1 VLPRVRSY
9 VRTHHVGL
17 LALFIALGGTSYA
30 AVQLPAGSVRGKQL
44 ARNAVSSPKVRNGS
58 LLMRDF
64 KAGQLPA
71 GAKGDAGAA
80 GPQGPAGPN
89 GAKGDTGLRGPT
101 GLKGNKGDTGTVD
114 TSNFYDKSESD
125 GRFLGLGAKAADADQ
140 LDGID
145 SGGFLQ
151 GRGRALFNR
160 KAFTVTSGTVVL
172 DVPGWGSFNAYGKTA
187 PDGHQHAFVNLSG
200 GPLSVFKDTGGS
212 DPGWSMVADG
222 GLSATPIIATS
233 DLVHWTIVRGT
244 DANTQILTATVASAD
259 EGAVFEVT
267 VQALVQP

>member
-1 VLPRVRSY
+1 
-9 VRTHHVGL
+9 

-30 AVQLPAGSVRGKQL
+30 AVRLPAGSVGGRQL

-58 LLMRDF
+58 LLKRDF

-71 GAKGDAGAA
+71 GAPGAKGDAGAA
-80 GPQGPAGPN
+80 GPSGPTGPN
-89 GAKGDTGLRGPT
+89 GA
-101 GLKGNKGDTGTVD
+101 KGDTGTVD
-114 TSNFYDKSESD
+114 TSNVYDKSESD

-160 KAFTVTSGTVVL
+160 RTFTIASGSVVL
-172 DVPGWGSFNAYGKTA
+172 DVPGWGSFDAAGNASA
-187 PDGHQHAFVNLSG
+187 NEHQHQFLNTSG
-200 GPLSVFKDTGGS
+200 EDLSVFKDTGAS
-212 DPGWSMVADG
+212 DPQWSILADG
-222 GLSATPIIATS
+222 DLSPSPIVAA
-233 DLVHWTIVRGT
+233 DLVHWVIVRGT
-244 DANTQILTATVASAD
+244 DANTQVLTATVASAD
-259 EGAVFEVT
+259 EGDVFEVT

>member
-30 AVQLPAGSVRGKQL
+30 AVKLPAGSVGGKQL

-58 LLMRDF
+58 LLKRDF

-71 GAKGDAGAA
+71 GAPGAKGDAGAA
-80 GPQGPAGPN
+80 GPQGPAGAD
-89 GAKGDTGLRGPT
+89 GARGD
-101 GLKGNKGDTGTVD
+101 KGNKGDTGTVD

-160 KAFTVTSGTVVL
+160 RTFTIASGTPVL
-172 DVPGWGSFNAYGKTA
+172 DVPGWGSFNAAGNA
-187 PDGHQHAFVNLSG
+187 SADQHQHQFVNTSG
-200 GPLSVFKDTGGS
+200 EALSVFKDTGGS
-212 DPGWSMVADG
+212 DPQWSILADG
-222 GLSATPIIATS
+222 ELSPSPVVATT

-244 DANTQILTATVASAD
+244 DANTQVLTATVASAD
-259 EGAVFEVT
+259 QGDVFEVT